1 MLGEI
6 VKKLRKSYGLTQVE
20 LANSLN
26 VTKQA
31 VSNWENNNIQPSID
45 MLARI
50 AKFFSVSC
58 DYILEMDQR
67 NFIEVEGLTLEE
79 IAHIQLIINDL
90 KKRKHLKAGHIPTS
104 PQKKLPCFIASAA
117 FISMHYSRFAC
128 FINSARVMPSK

>member
-1 MLGEI
+1 MLSEI

-90 KKRKHLKAGHIPTS
+90 KKRKH
-104 PQKKLPCFIASAA
+104 
-117 FISMHYSRFAC
+117 
-128 FINSARVMPSK
+128 